1 MKFLMSVETLK
12 KKNNFHCSSNWAE
25 ATVFGKNMCL
35 YMVRNDRAHRD
46 KFKLF
51 QDFKEIDNNVISE
64 PHLFC
69 LDL

>member
-1 MKFLMSVETLK
+1 MVL
-12 KKNNFHCSSNWAE
+12 
-25 ATVFGKNMCL
+25 GKMMCL
-35 YMVRNDRAHRD
+35 YMVLDDRARRD

-64 PHLFC
+64 LDLFC